1 MKTVACP
8 ACRAQMQPVAL
19 DRQLQGALTVDLCG
33 QCQGLWFDAYESTAL
48 TAAGTLQL
56 FRAVHAADPAA
67 RAPLPARLRC
77 PRCDTFLDPTQDL
90 LKATRFTYFRCRHGH
105 GRFTPFVQFL
115 REKQFVRPVAPA
127 DLERLKKLVRIVRC
141 SSCAAP
147 VDLERQA
154 ACGYCRAP
162 IAILDPD
169 AVAAALRE
177 LDATAAKRAAVAS
190 PEAAAAAVLETER
203 FARAMRAEQARHPE
217 VAGIDLIGVGLGLL
231 KALLAR

>member
-1 MKTVACP
+1 
-8 ACRAQMQPVAL
+8 MQPLSL
-19 DRQLQGALTVDLCG
+19 DRQMQGALTVDLCG
-33 QCQGLWFDAYESTAL
+33 HCQGLWFDAYESTAL
-48 TAAGTLQL
+48 SAAGTLQL
-56 FRAVHAADPAA
+56 FRAVHAADAAA

-115 REKQFVRPVAPA
+115 REKQFVRPISPA
-127 DLERLKKLVRIVRC
+127 DLERLKKLVRVVRC

-162 IAILDPD
+162 IAILDPE
-169 AVAAALRE
+169 AVASALRE
-177 LDATAAKRAAVAS
+177 LDAAAAKRAAVAS
-190 PEAAAAAVLETER
+190 PEAAAAGVMEAAR
-203 FARAMRAEQARHPE
+203 FERAMRAEQTRHPE
-217 VAGIDLIGVGLGLL
+217 VAGIDLIGIGLAVL
-231 KALLAR
+231 ASLLAR